1 MAIQT
6 TINLADME
14 HFALVSH
21 VGLAIQGCVLD
32 YSMCLTY
39 VCLAIC
45 NRYLAQT
52 VSGMENHKTNGLI
65 HIVYIC
71 TYISKHFIGFQ

>member
-45 NRYLAQT
+45 NRYLA
-52 VSGMENHKTNGLI
+52 
-65 HIVYIC
+65 
-71 TYISKHFIGFQ
+71 